1 MVQTFDKEGLM
12 VKFPLSCKANW
23 VSLGWSLFPTLIYLP
38 PRLVKGKKNSKG
50 EREITYHV
58 LTSWKKGGT
67 NNWIERLS
75 LIWGTLNI
83 IYLNGVK
90 IRKLRGWE
98 TLSFPQKPPFEN
110 VEWGGKASPLCR
122 HHKGSLHKR
131 KAQVGQQRAYWS
143 RSLGFW
149 CCWRGGP
156 QWRSHG
162 VLGTR
167 RAGCLPSEAFKG
179 FLSRLEHL
187 PRFFFSPPT
196 VLCCCSTPDFVRQD
210 RVLAGSRAKRASWTP
225 GRGNAAISR
234 GGCG

>member
-1 MVQTFDKEGLM
+1 M
-12 VKFPLSCKANW
+12 
-23 VSLGWSLFPTLIYLP
+23 
-38 PRLVKGKKNSKG
+38 GK
-50 EREITYHV
+50 RTTYNA
-58 LTSWKKGGT
+58 LTSWKKGGM
-67 NNWIERLS
+67 NNSIERLS

-98 TLSFPQKPPFEN
+98 TLSFPQKPPFKN
-110 VEWGGKASPLCR
+110 VKGEKKARPLHR
-122 HHKGSLHKR
+122 RHKGSLHKR
-131 KAQVGQQRAYWS
+131 KTQVGQQRAYWT
-143 RSLGFW
+143 RDLGFW
-149 CCWRGGP
+149 CSRREGP

-162 VLGTR
+162 LLRTR

-179 FLSRLEHL
+179 FLSGLEHL
-187 PRFFFSPPT
+187 PGVFFFPT